1 MQTRGFVTGHDFSRA
16 DKANKIN
23 RALAPAEAKRANL
36 ADISSLFQGLN
47 AASTWRAFT
56 GCGKTQFLRLCVK
69 ARLLACPERSRRM
82 PMKPIKSLGFSPC
95 GMFFGAIP
103 LKSSLFSQPV

>member
-36 ADISSLFQGLN
+36 ADKQPISG
-47 AASTWRAFT
+47 
-56 GCGKTQFLRLCVK
+56 
-69 ARLLACPERSRRM
+69 PERRINLEGLYWMRKNSISRGNS
-82 PMKPIKSLGFSPC
+82 PEIKPFFAAYLGP
-95 GMFFGAIP
+95 
-103 LKSSLFSQPV
+103 